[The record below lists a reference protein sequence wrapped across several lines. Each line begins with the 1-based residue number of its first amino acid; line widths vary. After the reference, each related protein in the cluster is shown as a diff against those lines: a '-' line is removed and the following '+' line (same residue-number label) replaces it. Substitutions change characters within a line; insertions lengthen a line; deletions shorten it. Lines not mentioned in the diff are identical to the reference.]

1 MNWFS
6 NIKFVRKIQGGFS
19 LLAVVTTIITV
30 VGLVQLNKITTV
42 KNKIFQEFIEPQSQI
57 NDVYTNF
64 QNIQFIMMQLSIP
77 AFANKFSAN
86 AGEYYKLSAEND
98 STLKLLSQK
107 KLTEHI
113 KKELKEVQS
122 IWTQYKNLV
131 ADAILSASA
140 TQSYDMAAD
149 IATTSGEN
157 VGLKLLNKFKSIHNN
172 LLTEANNLN
181 ASVSESV
188 GDSIK
193 YQIGGM
199 IIGALIFVLCF
210 FFIAPAM
217 SKPLEKLKLV
227 VKEFA
232 LGNYKSEI
240 KIESNDEI
248 GELAQ
253 SLRLLKKAQEEK
265 IHAAEQIAAGI
276 PNKVPLASEEDSL
289 AIAFNKEVDTLKE
302 LLNEAD
308 ILIKANKEGNL
319 KLRSNTN
326 KFSGEWR
333 KLIEGINSILDAIS
347 APIMESS
354 EILMLMA
361 EGNLA
366 VEVKGNYKGDH
377 QLIKNNINTVNKS
390 LSNAIQKVNE
400 AVISTSNTSNEISTT
415 ISEMAAGAEGQS
427 QQSREI
433 ASAVEQMTKTIL
445 ETTKNANSAA
455 VAAKDAGNTAK
466 SGGEVV
472 SKTIEGMHRI
482 AEVVKQSA
490 ETVKELGKGSD
501 QIGEI
506 VQVIEEIANQ
516 TNLLALNAA
525 IEAAR
530 AGEQGR
536 GFAVVADEVSKLAER
551 TTKATKEIADMIKQ
565 IQKDTSNAVKSM
577 SQGTEEVEKGIELA
591 DEAGK
596 SLNEIIDGA
605 NKVVDIASQVA
616 AASEEQSAASE
627 QISKN
632 IESISEVTNRSSEG
646 IQYVANAAGNLNE
659 LTENLQ
665 RLISSFKIKVG
676 NDAFEVKINN
686 YEDNFDNI
694 HSNNKESVF

>member
-19 LLAVVTTIITV
+19 LLAIIATIIAV

-42 KNKIFQEFIEPQSQI
+42 KNKIFNEFIEPQSQI
-57 NDVYTNF
+57 NNVYTNF
-64 QNIQFIMMQLSIP
+64 QNIQFIMMQFSIP
-77 AFANKFSAN
+77 AFANKFNEN
-86 AGEYYKLSAEND
+86 AGEYYKLSADVD

-107 KLTEHI
+107 NLTENI
-113 KKELKEVQS
+113 KNELKDVQT

-157 VGLKLLNKFKSIHNN
+157 VGLKLLNKFKSVHNG
-172 LLTEANNLN
+172 LLSEANNLN
-181 ASVSESV
+181 TSVSESV
-188 GDSIK
+188 SDSII

-199 IIGALIFVLCF
+199 IVGALVLFLCF

-217 SKPLEKLKLV
+217 SKPLEKLNMI

-232 LGNYKSEI
+232 LGNYKNEI
-240 KIESNDEI
+240 KIDSKDEI

-253 SLRLLKKAQEEK
+253 SLRILKKAQEEK
-265 IHAAEQIAAGI
+265 IYAAEQIAAGI

-308 ILIKANKEGNL
+308 ILIKANKDGNL
-319 KLRSNTN
+319 KLRGNTN
-326 KFSGEWR
+326 KFNGEWR

-354 EILMLMA
+354 KILMLMA

-366 VEVKGNYKGDH
+366 VEVIGNYKGDH
-377 QLIKNNINTVNKS
+377 QLIKNNINTVNRS

-400 AVISTSNTSNEISTT
+400 AVRSTSNTSNQISTT
-415 ISEMAAGAEGQS
+415 ITEMAAGAEGQS

-455 VAAKDAGNTAK
+455 VAARDAGNTAK

-472 SKTIEGMHRI
+472 KKTIEGMHRI
-482 AEVVKQSA
+482 AYVVKQSA

-577 SQGTEEVEKGIELA
+577 TQGTEEVEKGIELA

-596 SLNEIIDGA
+596 SLNEIIEGA
-605 NKVVDIASQVA
+605 DKVVDIASQVA

-632 IESISEVTNRSSEG
+632 IESISEVTNKSSEG
-646 IQYVANAAGNLNE
+646 IRYVADAAGNLND

-665 RLISSFKIKVG
+665 KLISGFKIKVDDEACV
-676 NDAFEVKINN
+676 NKTED
-686 YEDNFDNI
+686 YEDNFENVY
-694 HSNNKESVF
+694 NENKESVL